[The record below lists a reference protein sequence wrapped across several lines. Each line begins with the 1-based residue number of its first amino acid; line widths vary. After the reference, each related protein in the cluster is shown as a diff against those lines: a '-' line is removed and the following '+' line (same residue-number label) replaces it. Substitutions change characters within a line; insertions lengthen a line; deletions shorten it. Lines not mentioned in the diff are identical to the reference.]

1 MAKPVYTVTTD
12 EWIVARL
19 VASVAPGTDPVETIE
34 TLRTL
39 REHVGGA
46 ALGRGF
52 DLDDACTADKT
63 TASCLTTRGREVPID
78 LANGVDNAGY
88 PFLSLA
94 LVSPRTPL
102 SEGATGSSYGSETGT
117 DCRTI
122 RASR

>member
-52 DLDDACTADKT
+52 DLDDA
-63 TASCLTTRGREVPID
+63 V
-78 LANGVDNAGY
+78 GVDRAERAFRDAV
-88 PFLSLA
+88 PALA
-94 LVSPRTPL
+94 RTQL
-102 SEGATGSSYGSETGT
+102 
-117 DCRTI
+117 
-122 RASR
+122 RAVAS